1 VNKQFLAAAVAAV
14 LALALLPGIALG
26 APTWAPASS
35 AAVHPGVQTVTDG
48 GQCTA
53 NFIYYDGSGNEYI
66 GQAAHCSGTDGN
78 TATDGCSSG
87 SLPTGTPVQV
97 DGASRP
103 GTMVYNSWLTMQQ
116 LGEKDADTC
125 AYNDLALVKLDP
137 ADYGKVNPSVPF
149 WGGPTGV
156 GPGAAGENTY
166 TYGNSSL
173 RGGVTALSPKQGKI
187 LNVNANGWSYDVYTV
202 TPGIPGDSGSAFL
215 NATGQAMGVLSTV
228 QLAPLAGSNGVGD
241 VGKELAYAQAH
252 SGISGLTLAT
262 GTEPFNPNAMGVKLP

>member
-1 VNKQFLAAAVAAV
+1 VNKQFLAAAIAAV

-35 AAVHPGVQTVTDG
+35 ASVHPGVQTVTDG

-87 SLPTGTPVQV
+87 SLPTGTPVDV
-97 DGASRP
+97 DGASKP

-137 ADYGKVNPSVPF
+137 ADYGKVNPSIPF

-187 LNVNANGWSYDVYTV
+187 LNVNANGWSYDVYTA

-215 NATGQAMGVLSTV
+215 NASGQAMGVLSTV

-252 SGISGLTLAT
+252 SGIAGLTLAT
-262 GTEPFNPNAMGVKLP
+262 GTEPFNSSAMGVKLP

>member
-1 VNKQFLAAAVAAV
+1 LNRHFIVAALAAAFAI
-14 LALALLPGIALG
+14 ALVPSVALG

-35 AAVHPGVQTVTDG
+35 ATVHPGVQTYTDG

-53 NFIYYDGSGNEYI
+53 NFVFYDSTGTEYI
-66 GQAAHCSGTDGN
+66 GQAAHCSGTGGN
-78 TATDGCSSG
+78 TATDGCTSG
-87 SLPTGTPVQV
+87 SLPTGTPVEV
-97 DGASRP
+97 GGASKP

-116 LGEKDADTC
+116 LGEKDLDTC

-137 ADYGKVNPSVPF
+137 ADYGKVNPSIPF

-156 GPGAAGENTY
+156 GTAAAGENVY

-173 RGGVTALSPKQGKI
+173 RGGVTTLSPKQGKVI
-187 LNVNANGWSYDVYTV
+187 GVNGNGWSYDVYTA

-215 NATGQAMGVLSTV
+215 NASGQALGVLSTV

-241 VGKELAYAQAH
+241 VGRELAYAQAH
-252 SGISGLTLAT
+252 SGISGLTLAN
-262 GTEPFNPNAMGVKLP
+262 GTEAFNASAMGVKLP

>member
-87 SLPTGTPVQV
+87 SLPTGTPVEV

-187 LNVNANGWSYDVYTV
+187 LNVNANGWSYDVYTA

-215 NATGQAMGVLSTV
+215 NTTGQAMGVLSTV

-252 SGISGLTLAT
+252 SGIGGLTLAT

>member
-1 VNKQFLAAAVAAV
+1 MKKQFIAAALAAAFAVAV
-14 LALALLPGIALG
+14 LPSIALG

-35 AAVHPGVQTVTDG
+35 ASVHPGVMTFTDG

-53 NFIYYDGSGNEYI
+53 NFIYYDGAGNEYI

-78 TATDGCSSG
+78 TATDGCDSG
-87 SLPTGTPVQV
+87 SLPTGTPVEV
-97 DGASRP
+97 DGASQP
-103 GTMVYNSWLTMQQ
+103 GTMVYNSWLTMQS
-116 LGEKDADTC
+116 LGETNPDVC
-125 AYNDLALVKLDP
+125 AYNDLALVKLNP

-156 GPGAAGENTY
+156 GTAAAGQNVY

-173 RGGVTALSPKQGKI
+173 RGGVTTLSPKQGKVVG
-187 LNVNANGWSYDVYTV
+187 VNGNGWSYDVYTA

-215 NATGQAMGVLSTV
+215 NQSGQALGVLSTV

-241 VGKELAYAQAH
+241 VGRELAYAQAH

-262 GTEPFNPNAMGVKLP
+262 GTEPFNSAAMGVKLP